1 MKAKHII
8 LSTFLYGALSI
19 SMLTIE
25 TPEDIITNQ
34 EISSV
39 LSNGTSEQLYAQ
51 AVPGERRRVRRRTRR
66 RVNRRRDR
74 RDNATNFSVNF
85 TKTYI
90 A

>member
-8 LSTFLYGALSI
+8 LSTFLYGALSL

-25 TPEDIITNQ
+25 TPETDFTNNSAT
-34 EISSV
+34 ELFMHGNSGEF
-39 LSNGTSEQLYAQ
+39 LAQ
-51 AVPGERRRVRRRTRR
+51 APGGERRRVRRRTRR
-66 RVNRRRDR
+66 RVNRRKDR
-74 RDNATNFSVNF
+74 RQNAANFSMNF